1 MLKIY
6 PAVYKQEADRVVC
19 HFPDL
24 PEIEPFSGK
33 DKDAV
38 AEEAKDVLGR
48 YYVKKSQIKETIPD
62 PSNARLMEAGEGE
75 TIEYVYTDID
85 KYWTGVKAKDT
96 WI

>member
-6 PAVYKQEADRVVC
+6 PAIYKQEGDAITCR
-19 HFPDL
+19 FPDL
-24 PEIEPFSGK
+24 PEIEAFSGT
-33 DKDAV
+33 DQEEL
-38 AEEAKDVLGR
+38 AERAKEVLGR

-62 PSNARLMEAGEGE
+62 PSNARLMKAGENE

>member
-1 MLKIY
+1 M
-6 PAVYKQEADRVVC
+6 
-19 HFPDL
+19 
-24 PEIEPFSGK
+24 
-33 DKDAV
+33 
-38 AEEAKDVLGR
+38 LGR

-62 PSNARLMEAGEGE
+62 PSNARLMKAGENE